1 MWASERPGGGRGFGF
16 TGGHVHWN
24 WAHPDYRKLVLNAIA
39 WIAGA
44 EVPENGI
51 NSGPYSMADLLAN
64 QDYAPWGRY
73 DKAEV
78 TKMVG
83 SWAR

>member
-1 MWASERPGGGRGFGF
+1 M
-16 TGGHVHWN
+16 HWN

-51 NSGPYSMADLLAN
+51 ESGPYEMADMLAN
-64 QDYAPWGRY
+64 QDYEPWGRY
-73 DKAEV
+73 DQGEV
-78 TKMVG
+78 EKMVG
-83 SWAR
+83 AWAKQATTTWDHRGEPAE